1 MTIVMADREHDLLD
15 VVHSI
20 HDDLELPE
28 GYRAEII
35 GGQIAVAA
43 SPFGI
48 HANILAQIRR
58 AAQDVLRGNDYF
70 YDFFENVTLEEPGGD
85 RYIADLALMPDK
97 LTRTRIQW
105 VFPMAMCLVAVEVT
119 SPGQEGRD
127 YAKIPGYARA
137 EVPVYLLVDQKRRR
151 CVLCTDPEG
160 EAYAETTE
168 IPFGEPVTLTLAP
181 IGRITLDTSKFYVA

>member
-58 AAQDVLRGNDYF
+58 AAQDALRRNEYF

-85 RYIADLALMPDK
+85 RYIADLALVPDK
-97 LTRTRIQW
+97 LMRTRTQW
-105 VFPMAMCLVAVEVT
+105 VFQMAMCLLAVEVT

-127 YAKIPGYARA
+127 YSKAAGYARA

-151 CVLCTDPEG
+151 CVVYTDPEG
-160 EAYAETTE
+160 EVYADVTET
-168 IPFGEPVTLTLAP
+168 PFGEQVVLSLGPV
-181 IGRITLDTSKFYVA
+181 GQITIDTSKFYVA

>member
-48 HANILAQIRR
+48 HAFIVQEIRE
-58 AAQDVLRGNDYF
+58 AAHGHLPHGHRL
-70 YDFFENVTLEEPGGD
+70 YDNVTLEEPDGD
-85 RYIADLALMPDK
+85 RYIPDLSLLPDALV
-97 LTRTRIQW
+97 RNRRQW
-105 VFPMAMCLVAVEVT
+105 IFPMGLCPLAVEVT
-119 SPGQEGRD
+119 SPGQEERD
-127 YAKIPGYARA
+127 YAKALGYARA
-137 EVPVYLLVDQKRRR
+137 GTRVYLLVDQKRRR
-151 CVLCTDPEG
+151 CFVHADPEG
-160 EAYAETTE
+160 DKYTE
-168 IPFGEPVTLTLAP
+168 VTEVPFGQDVTLPLSP
-181 IGRITLDTSKFYVA
+181 PITLDTSKFYVA